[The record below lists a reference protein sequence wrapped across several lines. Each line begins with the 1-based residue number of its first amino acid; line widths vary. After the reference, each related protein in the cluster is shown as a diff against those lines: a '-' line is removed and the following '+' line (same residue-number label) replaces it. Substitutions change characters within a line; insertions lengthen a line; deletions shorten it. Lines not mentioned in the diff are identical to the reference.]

1 MCDVHQYK
9 EEGKDAPLVLSIVAR
24 VVGGQRCC
32 GLGFEDA
39 QSLSE
44 SPCLPPP

>member
-1 MCDVHQYK
+1 MSDVHQYK
-9 EEGKDAPLVLSIVAR
+9 EEGKDTPVQLSIVAH
-24 VVGGQRCC
+24 VVSGQRCC
-32 GLGFEDA
+32 GLGFEEA